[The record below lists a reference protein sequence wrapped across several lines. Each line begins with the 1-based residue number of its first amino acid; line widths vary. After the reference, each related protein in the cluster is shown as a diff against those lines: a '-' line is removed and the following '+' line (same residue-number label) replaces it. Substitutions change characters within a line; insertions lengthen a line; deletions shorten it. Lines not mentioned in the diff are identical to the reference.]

1 MLNSYITLTAFVL
14 TQFPGEN
21 YKYLCGKR
29 IGLYQGLLVYAS
41 GYAKYQLY
49 YITNRPISQRKKQAQ
64 RDTGSAQFASISL
77 CLLLSEGV
85 G

>member
-1 MLNSYITLTAFVL
+1 MLNFCITLTAFVL

-21 YKYLCGKR
+21 YKYSCGKS

-41 GYAKYQLY
+41 GYAKHQLY
-49 YITNRPISQRKKQAQ
+49 YTTNFPISQREKQAQ
-64 RDTGSAQFASISL
+64 RDTGSAQAASISL
-77 CLLLSEGV
+77 RLLLSEGV